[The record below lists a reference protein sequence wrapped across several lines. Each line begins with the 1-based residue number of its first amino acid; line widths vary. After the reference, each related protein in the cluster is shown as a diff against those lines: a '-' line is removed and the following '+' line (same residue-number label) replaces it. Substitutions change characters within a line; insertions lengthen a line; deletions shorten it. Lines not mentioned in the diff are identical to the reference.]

1 MSDRVTALTEAERA
15 TLVIKL
21 AQIQSELD
29 LAGEALAAVHIS
41 HALDCIG
48 RDNPGACSYSM
59 LQAANAR

>member
-15 TLVIKL
+15 ILVTKL
-21 AQIQSELD
+21 AQIQCELD

-48 RDNPGACSYSM
+48 QDNPGACAYST
-59 LQAANAR
+59 LQSDNTR